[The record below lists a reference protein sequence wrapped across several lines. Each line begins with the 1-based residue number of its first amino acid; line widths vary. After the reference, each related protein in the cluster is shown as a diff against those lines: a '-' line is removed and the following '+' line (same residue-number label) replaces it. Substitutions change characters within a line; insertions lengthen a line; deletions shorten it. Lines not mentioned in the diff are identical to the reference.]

1 MLNTTSRSAS
11 PVQLGLDKLGF
22 SVCLGATV
30 LGKAQLDR
38 PLRYWQNLNEYFGSD
53 YLLSDFLLNTLMTKQ
68 LNRIIIL
75 QIQTEKKNMSA
86 AFTVSVS
93 ETVRIVRIWI
103 FEPITQRIPGIDR
116 G

>member
-1 MLNTTSRSAS
+1 M
-11 PVQLGLDKLGF
+11 
-22 SVCLGATV
+22 
-30 LGKAQLDR
+30 
-38 PLRYWQNLNEYFGSD
+38 
-53 YLLSDFLLNTLMTKQ
+53 LSDFLLNTLMTKQ

-86 AFTVSVS
+86 AFAVTVSVS